1 PSGLAAVV
9 AAAGVDELAV
19 ATPGTAEG
27 GHHIAD
33 PRTGR
38 SAATDLAA
46 VTGVGPGLTWAARC
60 ATEAVPQGA
69 RAGVGW
75 RQALPVRD
83 GLAGGARVAG
93 VVAGGGGAAHHGGGR
108 SPLYGGVG
116 GQAGV
121 RRRAAA
127 GRGWVCAVP
136 RAPGERALAV
146 VVTCGP
152 LRGLAQFPA
161 PLR

>member
-1 PSGLAAVV
+1 
-9 AAAGVDELAV
+9 
-19 ATPGTAEG
+19 
-27 GHHIAD
+27 
-33 PRTGR
+33 
-38 SAATDLAA
+38 
-46 VTGVGPGLTWAARC
+46 
-60 ATEAVPQGA
+60 
-69 RAGVGW
+69 
-75 RQALPVRD
+75 
-83 GLAGGARVAG
+83 
-93 VVAGGGGAAHHGGGR
+93 HGGGR

-152 LRGLAQFPA
+152 WRVLAQFPAPLRSGGLGAVGGFRAVPRAPGKRALAAVVTCGPWRVLAQFPAPLRSGGLGAVVACGPWRGLAQFPA
-161 PLR
+161 PLASGRWRSW